1 VARPFKCRCVGCTPA
16 SNYFKP
22 RGIPLTSLEEV
33 NLTMDEFEA
42 IRLAD
47 LEGLYQ
53 EAAAERMKVSRQT
66 FGNIISSAHKKTAEA
81 IVGAKALRIEGGV
94 VEILD
99 RHFVCYE
106 CGNEWAVP
114 CGSGR
119 PEECPKCRS
128 NNIYRQPQDRGCAV
142 AGEFGH
148 GKGRCRR

>member
-1 VARPFKCRCVGCTPA
+1 
-16 SNYFKP
+16 
-22 RGIPLTSLEEV
+22 
-33 NLTMDEFEA
+33 MDEFEA

-99 RHFVCYE
+99 RPFVCYE
-106 CGNEWAVP
+106 CGNQWALP
-114 CGSGR
+114 YGSGR
-119 PEECPKCRS
+119 PEECPKCKS
-128 NNIYRQPQDRGCAV
+128 TNIRREPQGRDCAR
-142 AGEFGH
+142 AGEFGY